1 LIARLQ
7 VDFEIPEDLKMVQS
21 LVRDFVHDQLKPLER
36 DVLGRAAGL
45 KDARAYL
52 PAETEDRLTKTATD
66 IGLWGLGVPEDLGGM
81 GLSTLGNCLAEEEI
95 AQTIVPF
102 SFGDVTPILFEC
114 NPEQKERY
122 FLPHFRRQRQAYIA
136 LLEPQDR
143 TGFPNMRARAV
154 KTNGDFV
161 ITGRKMSFSRPGDD
175 YFAIVFAAT
184 GDEGKGPT
192 CFLVD
197 KDSPGFT
204 VTGAEDAVGWRT
216 QVKVPLSLTFADC
229 RVPAQHILGQP
240 GQAFHL
246 GQKLLPA
253 RRLVRGARCVGVGQ
267 RLLEEAKAHVESW
280 QSYGQHLYKR
290 PGIESALADIAVSI
304 HACRLVVY
312 EAAWKADSSTNVK
325 REAAMVKLFATQMIR
340 TVADR
345 VSHVFNGPPYI
356 QGLPMQRLCS
366 DALAANATD
375 LALELQSSIIASD
388 IMKGLKV

>member
-1 LIARLQ
+1 LIARLP

-52 PAETEDRLTKTATD
+52 PPETEDRLMKKATE

-114 NPEQKERY
+114 NAEQQERY
-122 FLPHFRRQRQAYIA
+122 FLPHFQRQRQAYIA

-143 TGFPNMRARAV
+143 TGFPNMRTTAV
-154 KTNGDFV
+154 KTDGDFV
-161 ITGRKMSFSRPGDD
+161 VSGRKMSFSRPGED

-184 GDEGKGPT
+184 GDEAKGPT

-197 KDSPGFT
+197 KGTPGFT

-216 QVKVPLSLTFADC
+216 QIRAPLSLTFADC
-229 RVPAQHILGQP
+229 RVPAQNVLGQP

-246 GQKLLPA
+246 GKKWLPA
-253 RRLVRGARCVGVGQ
+253 RRLVRGARCLGVAQ
-267 RLLEEAKAHVESW
+267 RLLEEARAQAESW
-280 QSYGQHLYKR
+280 ESYGQHISKR
-290 PGIESALADIAVSI
+290 PSVESALADIAVSI

-312 EAAWKADSSTNVK
+312 EAAWKADGDTNIK

-345 VSHVFNGPPYI
+345 VSHIFNGPPYI
-356 QGLPMQRLCS
+356 QGLPMERLCS

>member
-1 LIARLQ
+1 MIARLQ

-36 DVLGRAAGL
+36 DVLGRVAGL

-52 PAETEDRLTKTATD
+52 PPETEDRLIKMATE

-102 SFGDVTPILFEC
+102 TFGDVTPILFEC
-114 NPEQKERY
+114 NAEQTERY
-122 FLPHFRRQRQAYIA
+122 FRPHFQRQSQAYIA

-143 TGFPNMRARAV
+143 TGFPNMRTTAV
-154 KTNGDFV
+154 KANGDFV
-161 ITGRKMSFSRPGDD
+161 ISGRKMSYSRPGGD
-175 YFAIVFAAT
+175 YFGIVFAAT
-184 GDEGKGPT
+184 SGEAEGPT

-197 KDSPGFT
+197 KGTPGFT
-204 VTGAEDAVGWRT
+204 VTGGEEAAGWRT
-216 QVKVPLSLTFADC
+216 QIQAPLSLAFADC
-229 RVPAQHILGQP
+229 RVPVQNILGQT

-246 GQKLLPA
+246 GKKWLPA
-253 RRLVRGARCVGVGQ
+253 RRLVRGARCLGVAQ
-267 RLLEEAKAHVESW
+267 RLLEEARAQAESW
-280 QSYGQHLYKR
+280 ESYGQHISKR
-290 PGIESALADIAVSI
+290 PSIESALADIAVSI

-312 EAAWKADSSTNVK
+312 EAAWKADGNTNIK

-345 VSHVFNGPPYI
+345 VSHIFNGPPYI
-356 QGLPMQRLCS
+356 QGLPMERLCS

>member
-1 LIARLQ
+1 
-7 VDFEIPEDLKMVQS
+7 MVQS

-52 PAETEDRLTKTATD
+52 PPETEDRLMKMATE

-114 NPEQKERY
+114 NAAQRERY
-122 FLPHFRRQRQAYIA
+122 FLPHFQRQRQAYIA
-136 LLEPQDR
+136 VLEPQDR
-143 TGFPNMRARAV
+143 TGFPNMRTRAA
-154 KTNGDFV
+154 KANGDFV
-161 ITGRKMSFSRPGDD
+161 ISGTKMSFSRPGED
-175 YFAIVFAAT
+175 YFAVVFAA
-184 GDEGKGPT
+184 GGGEDEGPT
-192 CFLVD
+192 CFLAD
-197 KDSPGFT
+197 KGTPGFT
-204 VTGAEDAVGWRT
+204 VTGGEEAAGWRT
-216 QVKVPLSLTFADC
+216 QIQAPLSLTFADC
-229 RVPAQHILGQP
+229 RVPAQNILGQP

-246 GQKLLPA
+246 GKKWLPA
-253 RRLVRGARCVGVGQ
+253 RRLVRGARCLGVAQ
-267 RLLEEAKAHVESW
+267 RLLEEAKAQAESW
-280 QSYGQHLYKR
+280 ESYGQHISKR
-290 PGIESALADIAVSI
+290 PAIESALADIAVSI
-304 HACRLVVY
+304 HACRLVVH
-312 EAAWKADSSTNVK
+312 EAAWKADSSANIK
-325 REAAMVKLFATQMIR
+325 REAAMVKLLATQMIR

-366 DALAANATD
+366 DALAANAAD